1 DGPARLSAVAGNDG
15 RIAGG
20 GNSQCLGAPTRRK
33 ADMIEVGEIIPTRTI
48 VVRPESMP
56 VWAAAL
62 RDPNPIHLDANA
74 TRAAGLGDRVINQ
87 GPANIGYLVNALLA
101 RFPNGRIVAMD
112 FVFLD
117 NVRGGDMA
125 AATGKVVRV

>member
-1 DGPARLSAVAGNDG
+1 
-15 RIAGG
+15 
-20 GNSQCLGAPTRRK
+20 
-33 ADMIEVGEIIPTRTI
+33 MIEVGEIIPTRTI

-117 NVRGGDMA
+117 NVRGGDVA
-125 AATGKVVRV
+125 AASGKVVRVEPRAGVVRVECELALRVGDRTVLTGTATIDTPD